1 MSKKLLV
8 SVLVVLIC
16 TGAFLIYL
24 LIHESNSDTQPPV
37 ISFSDGVL
45 ELSTKASEADYL
57 RGVAAEDNVDGDVTA
72 SVVVDSVQ
80 FSGENGAIRI
90 TYAAFDAAGNV
101 TKAVRQARYTDYES
115 PRFVLNQSLTFSV
128 NSLYDIFDF
137 VKAEDC
143 LDGDISHRV
152 RITCLGEKNLL
163 EEGIH
168 MVSVSVRNS
177 LGETVTLEL
186 PVEVYEAGL
195 YDATLKLT
203 DYLIY
208 LPVGTEL
215 NAESFLDSYNR
226 LGVSFSLQNALP
238 KGYSLDIKNYV
249 LPHVPGVYTVEY
261 RVAQETEDGGK
272 VHTGYAKLIVVLEG

>member
-8 SVLVVLIC
+8 SVLIMLIC

-24 LIHESNSDTQPPV
+24 LIDEGKSDTKPPV
-37 ISFSDGVL
+37 ISFSDAVL
-45 ELSTKASEADYL
+45 EISTKASREDYL
-57 RGVAAEDNVDGDVTA
+57 RGVAAEDNIDGDVTA
-72 SVVVDSVQ
+72 SLVVDSVR
-80 FSGENGAIRI
+80 FSGADGAIQV

-101 TKAVRQARYTDYES
+101 AKAVRMARYTDYES
-115 PRFVLNQSLTFSV
+115 PRFELTQSLTFLES
-128 NSLYDIFDF
+128 SMYDIFDV

-152 RITCLGEKNLL
+152 RITNLGEQNLS
-163 EEGIH
+163 EVGIH
-168 MVSVSVRNS
+168 LVEVSVRNS

-186 PVEVYEAGL
+186 PVEVYATGV
-195 YDATLKLT
+195 YDASLKLT

-215 NAESFLDSYNR
+215 NAESFLDSYSYF
-226 LGVSFSLQNALP
+226 GMQFSLRDELP
-238 KGYSLDIKNYV
+238 KGYSLDIKNHV

-261 RVAQETEDGGK
+261 RVSKETDDGGK
-272 VHTGYAKLIVVLEG
+272 AYTGYAKLIVVVEG

>member
-1 MSKKLLV
+1 
-8 SVLVVLIC
+8 
-16 TGAFLIYL
+16 
-24 LIHESNSDTQPPV
+24 
-37 ISFSDGVL
+37 
-45 ELSTKASEADYL
+45 
-57 RGVAAEDNVDGDVTA
+57 
-72 SVVVDSVQ
+72 
-80 FSGENGAIRI
+80 
-90 TYAAFDAAGNV
+90 
-101 TKAVRQARYTDYES
+101 
-115 PRFVLNQSLTFSV
+115 
-128 NSLYDIFDF
+128 
-137 VKAEDC
+137 
-143 LDGDISHRV
+143 
-152 RITCLGEKNLL
+152 
-163 EEGIH
+163 

-215 NAESFLDSYNR
+215 NVESFLDSYNR
-226 LGVSFSLQNALP
+226 LGVSGVSFSLQNALP

-272 VHTGYAKLIVVLEG
+272 VHTGYAKLIVVVEG